1 MALKTLALK
10 YEHELTPGSVSK
22 AVAAAGGSV
31 VKGAEALI
39 NVPPQNIVVLEDFN
53 VRLGGP
59 AYDEHFASIKNS
71 IKTEGY
77 DRTRPITVFIAKGDG
92 EGADD
97 VITLEDGHTRL
108 KAVLE
113 LIAEGVEIA
122 TIPAIP
128 APATRTLEDR
138 LIGLKTANE
147 GAKLTPY
154 EIAVVVKRLMNNGA
168 TREHLAAR
176 LNYTDRYM
184 RDLEVLARTP
194 KKVVLLMQDGKVS
207 ATEVLSTMKKDE
219 KNAVTIITEAVKAAE
234 AKGKTKAT
242 GKDTKAAGKGGT
254 KESGSDEIETSSQ
267 DSEVRTVK
275 GKAIQTLTFKYKA
288 GEIVTRDAIALTSKL
303 KGGDWWKFVDSKSKT
318 HAVIEYDLS
327 VEIKMVYKMEDE
339 SDAAET
345 GAEGGNGDANAD
357 VPTDGGEPAGEGEGA
372 AGDAA
377 EGDDPALAGL

>member
-1 MALKTLALK
+1 MAKNTLSLK

-22 AVAAAGGSV
+22 AVSAAGAAV

-39 NVPPQNIVVLEDFN
+39 NVPPGNVVVLSDFN

-59 AYDEHFASIKNS
+59 AYDEHFATIKNS
-71 IKTEGY
+71 IKVDGY
-77 DRTRPITVFIAKGDG
+77 DRTRPITVFIAKGEG

-138 LIGLKTANE
+138 LIGLKTAND

-154 EIAVVVKRLMNNGA
+154 ETAVVVKRLMNNGS
-168 TREHLAAR
+168 TRERLAER
-176 LNYTDRYM
+176 LSYTDRYM
-184 RDLEVLARTP
+184 RDLEILARTP
-194 KKVVLLMQDGKVS
+194 KKVVLLMQEGKVS

-219 KNAVTIITEAVKAAE
+219 ANAATIIVEAVKAAE
-234 AKGKTKAT
+234 AKGKKKAT
-242 GKDTKAAGKGGT
+242 GKDTKAAGKGT
-254 KESGSDEIETSSQ
+254 TESTGDDIETSSQ
-267 DSEVRTVK
+267 DSDVRTSK

-303 KGGDWWKFVDSKSKT
+303 KGGDWWKFVDDKKT
-318 HAVIEYDLS
+318 HAFIEYDLA
-327 VEIKMVYKMEDE
+327 VEIKLTYKMEDE
-339 SDAAET
+339 SDATET
-345 GAEGGNGDANAD
+345 GETAGNGDADAD
-357 VPTDGGEPAGEGEGA
+357 VPTDGGEPEGET
-372 AGDAA
+372 
-377 EGDDPALAGL
+377 EDPALAGL